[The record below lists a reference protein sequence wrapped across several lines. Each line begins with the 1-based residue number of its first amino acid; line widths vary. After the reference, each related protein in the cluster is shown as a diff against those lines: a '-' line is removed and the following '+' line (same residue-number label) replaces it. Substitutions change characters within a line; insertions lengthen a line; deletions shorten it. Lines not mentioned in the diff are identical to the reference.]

1 MRHHTFMSLHKWVVH
16 IFNTKH
22 RFYPSLLKKTT
33 EALAKAQRRT
43 IKIMK
48 STEQLLYKK
57 VVQSGLEVIAERYP
71 RA

>member
-16 IFNTKH
+16 IFKTKH
-22 RFYPSLLKKTT
+22 RICPSLLKKTT